1 MNYEILPEGTYT
13 GCSIPFPSG
22 EQIIY
27 GESSQKGTPYARVNL
42 GVTDGDKAG
51 KSIYHDLY
59 MTEKTIE
66 KTVRALRALGFVGES
81 FEDFIGQKPSAE
93 VEFEIV
99 HEEYNSRVR
108 AKVNRIG
115 KPQKKLTSDELG
127 ALSDKYSGLLTA
139 TAPPEDSGNP
149 DDELKF

>member
-1 MNYEILPEGTYT
+1 MSYEILPEGTYT

-27 GESSQKGTPYARVNL
+27 GESSNKGTPYARVNL
-42 GVTDGDKAG
+42 GITDGDKSG

-99 HEEYNSRVR
+99 HEEYNNRVR
-108 AKVNRIG
+108 AKVSRIG
-115 KPQKKLTSDELG
+115 KPQKRLSSDELE
-127 ALSDKYSGLLTA
+127 ALTDKFSGLLTG
-139 TAPPEDSGNP
+139 TTPPDESGNP
-149 DDELKF
+149 ADDLTF